1 MHMNNFHRLYEEEEA
16 AFVREGNQEV
26 LQNIQ
31 GTLHF
36 FRILG
41 DVADVYLSGMLGVL
55 TASNPPVSDSQSAA
69 SNAPDQPPRGP
80 SPDGPQMPPR

>member
-1 MHMNNFHRLYEEEEA
+1 MNNFHRLYEEEEA

-55 TASNPPVSDSQSAA
+55 TATNTAVPGNQSAS
-69 SNAPDQPPRGP
+69 SNAPDQAQRGP
-80 SPDGPQMPPR
+80 APDGPQEPPR

>member
-1 MHMNNFHRLYEEEEA
+1 MNNFHRLYEEEEA
-16 AFVREGNQEV
+16 AFVREGNKEV

-55 TASNPPVSDSQSAA
+55 TASNPNVPPKQSAA
-69 SNAPDQPPRGP
+69 SSAPDQPLRGP
-80 SPDGPQMPPR
+80 DPDGPLEPPR

>member
-1 MHMNNFHRLYEEEEA
+1 MNNFHRLYEEEEA

-36 FRILG
+36 FRMLG

-55 TASNPPVSDSQSAA
+55 AAGNSAVPRNQSVQ

-80 SPDGPQMPPR
+80 APDGPQEPPQ